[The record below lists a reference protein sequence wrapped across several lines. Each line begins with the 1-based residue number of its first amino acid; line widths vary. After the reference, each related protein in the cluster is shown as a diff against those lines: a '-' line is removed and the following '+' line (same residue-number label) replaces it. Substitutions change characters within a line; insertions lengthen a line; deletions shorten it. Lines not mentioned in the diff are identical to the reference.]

1 MSHEDVAA
9 VWSVLC
15 GRQDVD
21 NVLREVIGSHFL
33 NVSIARRD
41 SSKLREAYVSHIVA
55 LRVIFDLQRTYLQSS
70 PRSTESTSSVLPPDL
85 LFSAVLH
92 LLDVVVM
99 GCITCSDL
107 SNEGPYN
114 RLTAHAALAGLRTL
128 LLRQKSLTALEYDT
142 LNSRFEEIYER
153 GHWHGTKYTLMLRLC
168 RQAIQKLASSTL
180 EGRYAEPACC
190 TASLPDFFSGLV
202 SCYGGPSLFF
212 FTLMTMCSISSRV
225 TKSQ

>member
-9 VWSVLC
+9 IWSVLA

-21 NVLREVIGSHFL
+21 MILREIIGAHSL

-41 SSKLREAYVSHIVA
+41 SSKLREAYISHVVT

-70 PRSTESTSSVLPPDL
+70 PRTTESKSSALPLEL

-92 LLDVVVM
+92 LLDVIVL
-99 GCITCSDL
+99 GCITCCDL
-107 SNEGPYN
+107 SNEEPYS
-114 RLTAHAALAGLRTL
+114 RLTAHTALAGLRTL

-153 GHWHGTKYTLMLRLC
+153 GHWYGAKYTLMLRLC
-168 RQAIQKLASSTL
+168 RQAIQKLAGATL

-190 TASLPDFFSGLV
+190 TAHLPDFFNGLV
-202 SCYGGPSLFF
+202 SH
-212 FTLMTMCSISSRV
+212 SRRLPLG
-225 TKSQ
+225 

>member
-1 MSHEDVAA
+1 MSHEDIAA
-9 VWSVLC
+9 IWSVLA

-21 NVLREVIGSHFL
+21 NILREIIGAHFL

-41 SSKLREAYVSHIVA
+41 SSKLREAYVSHVVA
-55 LRVIFDLQRTYLQSS
+55 FRIMFDLQRTYLQSY
-70 PRSTESTSSVLPPDL
+70 PRTTESMSSTLPPEL
-85 LFSAVLH
+85 LFSAMLH
-92 LLDVVVM
+92 LLDVIVM

-107 SNEGPYN
+107 SNEAPYN
-114 RLTAHAALAGLRTL
+114 RLTAHTALAGLRTL

-168 RQAIQKLASSTL
+168 RQAIQKLAGSSL

-190 TASLPDFFSGLV
+190 TANLPDFFNGLV
-202 SCYGGPSLFF
+202 SILNTPS
-212 FTLMTMCSISSRV
+212 R
-225 TKSQ
+225 